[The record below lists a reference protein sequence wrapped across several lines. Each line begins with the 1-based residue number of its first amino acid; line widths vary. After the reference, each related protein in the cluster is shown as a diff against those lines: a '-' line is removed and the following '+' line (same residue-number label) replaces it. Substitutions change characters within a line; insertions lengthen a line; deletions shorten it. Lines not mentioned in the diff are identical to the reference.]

1 VIRKKVNEGKNS
13 CQEKIVVIVR
23 KKIVDQGK
31 NNVNRKKILSGL
43 LMSGKNTIVVAGKT
57 ITGGRLYQSPAMMKN
72 ILLLLFLFCQHPQQC
87 LVLVPLGPSLRRRL
101 LEQPIF

>member
-1 VIRKKVNEGKNS
+1 LIKE
-13 CQEKIVVIVR
+13 
-23 KKIVDQGK
+23 K
-31 NNVNRKKILSGL
+31 NNVNRKKYSFLSGL
-43 LMSGKNTIVVAGKT
+43 LLPGKNTIVVAGKT

-72 ILLLLFLFCQHPQQC
+72 TLLLLFLFCQHPQQC